1 MPVHADPSAIK
12 EILQNY
18 TVDPAW
24 QRELYEHLHA
34 HPELSMQEK
43 NTHARILKELERFN
57 CRVIAPIGGYGIVA
71 VFHNGEAVSG
81 SAGPTVL
88 FRADFDGLPVTE
100 TTGAPYASKD
110 TATRDDG
117 TVTGLMHACGHDMHV
132 TALLGLCDIMDN
144 NREHW
149 AGTFIALFQPAEEIG
164 QGATAM
170 ITDGLTDR
178 IPRPDICLG
187 QHVMPG
193 RAGQVQTKPG
203 PQFAACD
210 SIRIR
215 IPGRG
220 AHGSMPHAAVDPTY
234 TAAHIILRLQGI
246 VGREVNPSDFAV
258 VSVGQV
264 KAGTTNNIIPDH
276 AELVLNCR
284 FYNDAV
290 KNKVYEAIQRVVI
303 AECDASGIKEEP
315 HFEYFAHGELLDNDR
330 GAFMTV
336 RSTFDEVFG
345 PDSVDAE
352 PSTVSE
358 DFANIPLAFGVP
370 YIFWLIGSTP
380 RTVWDKA
387 VAENRVITDVPVN
400 HMPTFLPEYEP
411 TVNAAT
417 NAAAAAVLTYLAIPE
432 HTPATRPLAR

>member
-1 MPVHADPSAIK
+1 MTVQANTIK

-18 TVDPAW
+18 TVDPVW
-24 QRELYEHLHA
+24 QRELYEELHA
-34 HPELSMQEK
+34 HPELSMQEA
-43 NTHARILKELERFN
+43 NTHARILMELERFD
-57 CRVIAPIGGYGIVA
+57 CQVIAPIGGYGIVA
-71 VFHNGEAVSG
+71 VFHNGPQTNG
-81 SAGPTVL
+81 TAGPTVL

-100 TTGAPYASKD
+100 TTGAPYASTD
-110 TATRDDG
+110 TATRADG

-132 TALLGLCDIMDN
+132 TALLSLCDIMDN

-149 AGTFIALFQPAEEIG
+149 AGTFVALFQPGEEIG
-164 QGATAM
+164 RGASEM

-178 IPRPDICLG
+178 VPRPDICMG

-193 RAGQVQTKPG
+193 RAGQVQSKPG

-210 SIRIR
+210 SIRIH

-220 AHGSMPHAAVDPTY
+220 AHGSMPHAAIDPTY
-234 TAAHIILRLQGI
+234 TAAHIVLRLQGI
-246 VGREVNPSDFAV
+246 VGREVNPKDFAV
-258 VSVGQV
+258 ISVGQIN
-264 KAGTTNNIIPDH
+264 AGTTNNIIPSH

-284 FYNDAV
+284 FYNDDV
-290 KNKVYEAIQRVVI
+290 KHKVYTAIQRVVI
-303 AECDASGIKEEP
+303 AECEASGIQEEP
-315 HFEYFAHGELLDNDR
+315 HFEYFAHGELLDNDED
-330 GAFMTV
+330 AFHTV

-345 PDSVDAE
+345 VDSIDAE

-387 VAENRVITDVPVN
+387 VAENRVNLDVPVN

-411 TVNAAT
+411 TVHAAT
-417 NAAAAAVLTYLAIPE
+417 HAAAAAVLTYLA
-432 HTPATRPLAR
+432 TN